1 MENILNNLGKMIYGE
16 KDNPYEINHIYFAAE
31 PEFTIKRYEAD
42 CEPDGGYSWSIIVID
57 EQNVKKLQALVQ
69 GDMETF
75 LKDFFGK
82 NRGLNAFR
90 KFLEENE
97 IKYNFQYHVGE

>member
-42 CEPDGGYSWSIIVID
+42 CEPDGGYSWSI
-57 EQNVKKLQALVQ
+57 NCY
-69 GDMETF
+69 
-75 LKDFFGK
+75 
-82 NRGLNAFR
+82 R
-90 KFLEENE
+90 
-97 IKYNFQYHVGE
+97 